1 MEARAVD
8 VALVVVSVLIT
19 EQFIRVCLSL
29 FHEFTDKFS
38 LLLRELSTSL
48 CAPANEYNPQETLQ
62 FLLDRAMEQNKGK
75 FCISSSMPIPYSR
88 VEDDDNGKAT

>member
-62 FLLDRAMEQNKGK
+62 FLLDRSGDGTKQGEILHFIIDAHPLLKG
-75 FCISSSMPIPYSR
+75 R
-88 VEDDDNGKAT
+88 GR